1 MLKTII
7 SITVAA
13 VILWLPSCKNDN
25 GKDELAHHHGHEHS
39 GHDHDHEAHDDNDA
53 DPDHDDKENSD
64 DIVLEP
70 EIAARFGVTTEKVSP
85 SPFRDVIKVSGAVMP
100 STGRSGVIAS
110 PASGIISFSRGI
122 EQGAH
127 VGAGTVIATVR
138 ATEISGGDPNIA
150 AKATLE
156 AARRE
161 LERIKPLYEDRLVTA
176 GEYNAALRAYEEA
189 SAAYSAKA
197 STGAVTSP
205 VKGVIT
211 SVDVAEGQFVQTG
224 ETVATVSSSD
234 RMTLRA
240 DVPEKYYSRIGAVN
254 DAVVCLPYRDAA
266 ITLSETG
273 GQRISQTATAPV
285 TPGYIPVYF
294 SFDNDGSVI
303 PGASVE
309 VYLLG
314 NAADNVIT
322 VPLSALSEQQG
333 LMYVF
338 VRLDDECYAKIPVKT
353 GRSDGKRI
361 EIISGLKGGEEVVA
375 IGTTTVRI
383 AESSGVVPEGHSHN
397 H

>member
-1 MLKTII
+1 MIKTIL
-7 SITVAA
+7 SITAAVA

-25 GKDELAHHHGHEHS
+25 GKGELAHHHGHGHEHEVHNGNES
-39 GHDHDHEAHDDNDA
+39 DAAHKDNG
-53 DPDHDDKENSD
+53 SQD

-70 EIAARFGVTTEKVSP
+70 ETAARFGVTTEPVTP
-85 SPFRDVIKVSGAVMP
+85 SPFRDVIKVSGVIMP
-100 STGRSGVIAS
+100 STGRSGIIAS
-110 PASGIISFSRGI
+110 PAAGIISFSRGI
-122 EQGAH
+122 EQGAN
-127 VGAGTVIATVR
+127 VGAGTVIATVKS
-138 ATEISGGDPNIA
+138 TGISGGDPNLA
-150 AKATLE
+150 AKATFD

-176 GEYNAALRAYEEA
+176 SEYNAALRAYEEA

-234 RMTLRA
+234 RLTLRA
-240 DVPEKYYSRIGAVN
+240 DVPEKYYSRIASVN
-254 DAVVCLPYRDAA
+254 DAVVCLPYHDSA

-273 GQRISQTATAPV
+273 GRRISRTEAAPV

-314 NAADNVIT
+314 NAADNVIS

-338 VRLDDECYAKIPVKT
+338 VRLDEECYAKVPVKT

-361 EIISGLKGGEEVVA
+361 EIITGLKGGEEVVA
-375 IGTTTVRI
+375 TGTTTVRI